1 MVTVPL
7 IALVGFGVFATHR
20 WSDASPFHL
29 TLAVLFGLLLAATPI
44 GPGLSTGLENAGA
57 VITKSIADE
66 M

>member
-29 TLAVLFGLLLAATPI
+29 VLAAMFGLLLAATPI
-44 GPGLSTGLENAGA
+44 GPGLANGLENAGA
-57 VITKSIADE
+57 AITTSIADE